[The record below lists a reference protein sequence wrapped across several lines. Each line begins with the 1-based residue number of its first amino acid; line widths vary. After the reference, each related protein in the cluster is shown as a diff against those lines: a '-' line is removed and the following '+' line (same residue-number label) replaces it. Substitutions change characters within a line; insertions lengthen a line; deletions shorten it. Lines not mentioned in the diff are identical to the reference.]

1 MFLPTWKGGV
11 AHLELNNRY
20 QLVLSTH
27 VQWQRNKSWYSV
39 EDLEKR
45 SVLTMSVVELAS
57 TTSKSS
63 TETRTWFEQY
73 FA

>member
-1 MFLPTWKGGV
+1 MFIPTWKGGV
-11 AHLELNNRY
+11 THLELDNRY

-27 VQWQRNKSWYSV
+27 VQWQSNKSWYSV

-45 SVLTMSVVELAS
+45 SVSTVSVAELAS
-57 TTSKSS
+57 TTSESS
-63 TETRTWFEQY
+63 TDTRTWFEQY